1 MSARRWKPLLCGC
14 GILLLTLLFF
24 HQLAF
29 SGKILARGDT
39 FKYFYPYWDAR
50 NAAYRAGELPLWSPE
65 LFMGTPLLANPQLG
79 TYYPPNWLTAPL
91 RAPTAISVSILTHA
105 ALAAAGACA
114 LYRQAIS
121 KRWLPGLAT
130 AIVYAFG
137 GYLSAHV
144 EQINQLQGLAW
155 MPILF
160 ALYDRLL
167 KSDRPWRAGLL
178 LAMAWALQILGGHT
192 QTVFISGLGLALYGF
207 VAGAQPGGNGADA
220 SPSRR
225 PRALLLLAASLGL
238 ALSLALPQLLPS
250 LELSRL
256 SNRSGGFN
264 VQEATAFSLPPSV
277 LGRALLPSYDG
288 QLFGEYVATVGIIG
302 LGLAFWGITSKAI
315 SARKRRIW
323 LLVALVGLTLAFG
336 HYNPL
341 YLLLANLPGFDL
353 FRVPA
358 RFLALFSLAMAILAG
373 AGVESLHL
381 SAHQPQWRRR
391 RIATTAALIALLI
404 VVTRFILQ
412 PDPALHFLGAAISDR
427 SLLIWAGS
435 GLLLISLLFI
445 RRRWTPFAAVVLLA
459 LELFLASLYLPYN
472 DLAPPET
479 YLDQRETVAALLA
492 IQAEEVAPSRL
503 LAISPLLFDPLDIG
517 DLRARYR
524 QLGMDYGAEFHALD
538 AVKRQETLMPNL
550 PLTWGI
556 PSIDGFGG
564 GITPS
569 RYYSLYSSLL
579 LPPEAA
585 LAVDG
590 RLAEKLTL
598 ERCRRAC
605 IPPRRLLEA
614 TDTRTIITDKV
625 FDFWQD
631 DIFYDT
637 ALWNFWDGVTELEQ
651 PLDERFDRV
660 GIAHRKPI
668 AAADSPAIPVQEGFL
683 LTVTDARNLPA
694 FLRAQ
699 AGIVAVTA
707 INSAEPGDFQE
718 LQPPPFARVHSSAIK
733 VFRLPSAGKR
743 AYLARATRIVP
754 DTWDGDQEALGLLRQ
769 GGLDVIHGAA
779 DNRSM
784 ALEASGQVDIL
795 AYSDTRVSL
804 SVSAPQAAHLILSD
818 AWYPGW
824 RATVNGAAAPIQ
836 RANLIFRALPVPAGD
851 SSVIFSFEP
860 RLWRAALYIGCAL
873 WLITLLAAL
882 QPAWMR
888 SIIYRPQVNSR
899 RSEA

>member
-1 MSARRWKPLLCGC
+1 MNARRWKPLLCGC

-50 NAAYRAGELPLWSPE
+50 NTAYRAGELPLWSPE
-65 LFMGTPLLANPQLG
+65 LFMGVPLLANPQLG
-79 TYYPPNWLTAPL
+79 TYYPPNWLTAPF
-91 RAPTAISVSILTHA
+91 RAPTAISISILMHA

-121 KRWLPGLAT
+121 KRWLPGLAAGT
-130 AIVYAFG
+130 VYAFG

-167 KSDRPWRAGLL
+167 KSDRPLRAGLL

-192 QTVFISGLGLALYGF
+192 QTVFISGVGLALYGL
-207 VAGAQPGGNGADA
+207 VAGAQPVGNGAT
-220 SPSRR
+220 PSRG
-225 PRALLLLAASLGL
+225 PRALFLLAASLGL

-250 LELSRL
+250 LELSRI
-256 SNRSGGFN
+256 SNRSSGFT

-302 LGLAFWGITSKAI
+302 LGLAFWGITSNAI
-315 SARKRRIW
+315 SARKRRTW
-323 LLVALVGLTLAFG
+323 LLLALAGLALAFG

-358 RFLALFSLAMAILAG
+358 RFLAPFSLAMALLAG
-373 AGVESLHL
+373 IGVESLGL
-381 SAHQPQWRRR
+381 SAAHPLWRRR

-404 VVTRFILQ
+404 AVTRLILQ
-412 PDPALHFLGAAISDR
+412 PDPALHFLGSSISDN
-427 SLLIWAGS
+427 SLLIWAVS
-435 GLLLISLLFI
+435 GLLLISLLLI
-445 RRRWTPFAAVVLLA
+445 RRRWTQFAAAVLLV

-472 DLAPPET
+472 DLSPPDT
-479 YLDQRETVAALLA
+479 YLDQRETVVRLLA
-492 IQAEEVAPSRL
+492 IQTEEVAPSRL

-517 DLRARYR
+517 DLRERYR

-569 RYYSLYSSLL
+569 RNYSLYSSLL

-590 RLAEKLTL
+590 RLAEKMTL

-631 DIFYDT
+631 GIFYDT

-651 PLDERFDRV
+651 PLDARFDRV
-660 GIAHRKPI
+660 GIVHRKPM
-668 AAADSPAIPVQEGFL
+668 AVDSPAIPVQEGFL

-707 INSAEPGDFQE
+707 INSAEPDDFQE
-718 LQPPPFARVHSSAIK
+718 IQPPPFERVLSSAIK
-733 VFRLPSAGKR
+733 AFRLPPSGKR

-754 DTWDGDQEALGLLRQ
+754 DNRAGDQDALQLLRE
-769 GGLDVIHGAA
+769 GGIDVIHGAA
-779 DNRSM
+779 DARGM

-795 AYSDTRVSL
+795 AYSDTGVSL
-804 SVSAPQAAHLILSD
+804 SVSAPQAAYLILSD

-824 RATVNGAAAPIQ
+824 RATVNGDPTPIQ
-836 RANLIFRALPVPAGD
+836 RANLIFRALPVPAGE

-860 RLWRAALYIGCAL
+860 RLWRTALYIGCAL

-882 QPAWMR
+882 KPAWAR
-888 SIIYRPQVNSR
+888 SVIYRPQVKTR

>member
-1 MSARRWKPLLCGC
+1 MTTRRWKPLLCGC

-29 SGKILARGDT
+29 SGKILARGDI

-50 NAAYRAGELPLWSPE
+50 NAAYRAGELPLWSPD
-65 LFMGTPLLANPQLG
+65 LFMGVPLLANPQLG
-79 TYYPPNWLTAPL
+79 TYYPPNWLTAPF
-91 RAPTAISVSILTHA
+91 RAPTAISISILTHT

-114 LYRQAIS
+114 LYRQVIS
-121 KRWLPGLAT
+121 KRWLPGLA
-130 AIVYAFG
+130 AGVVYAFG

-192 QTVFISGLGLALYGF
+192 QTVFISGVGLALYGF
-207 VAGAQPGGNGADA
+207 VAGAQPVGNGV
-220 SPSRR
+220 SPSRN
-225 PRALLLLAASLGL
+225 PRALFLLAASFGL

-250 LELSRL
+250 LELSRV
-256 SNRSGGFN
+256 SNRSGGFT

-315 SARKRRIW
+315 SAQKRRTW
-323 LLVALVGLTLAFG
+323 LLLALAGLALAFG

-358 RFLALFSLAMAILAG
+358 RFLALFSLAMALLAG
-373 AGVESLHL
+373 TGVESLRL
-381 SAHQPQWRRR
+381 SAARPLWRRR
-391 RIATTAALIALLI
+391 RIARTAAFIALLI
-404 VVTRFILQ
+404 AVTRFILQ
-412 PDPALHFLGAAISDR
+412 PDPALHFLGAHISDS

-435 GLLLISLLFI
+435 GLLLIGLLFI
-445 RRRWTPFAAVVLLA
+445 RRRWTQFAAAVLLA

-472 DLAPPET
+472 DLSPPDT
-479 YLDQRETVAALLA
+479 YLDQRDTVTALLA

-503 LAISPLLFDPLDIG
+503 LAISPLFFDPLDIG
-517 DLRARYR
+517 DLRERYR

-569 RYYSLYSSLL
+569 RHYSLYSSLL
-579 LPPEAA
+579 LPPDAA

-590 RLAEKLTL
+590 RLAEKMAL

-631 DIFYDT
+631 GIFYDT
-637 ALWNFWDGVTELEQ
+637 ALWNFWDGVTELDQ
-651 PLDERFDRV
+651 PLDDRFDRV
-660 GIAHRKPI
+660 GIVHRKPM
-668 AAADSPAIPVQEGFL
+668 AVASPAIPVQEGFL

-707 INSAEPGDFQE
+707 INSAEPDDFQE
-718 LQPPPFARVHSSAIK
+718 IQPPPFERVLSSAIK
-733 VFRLPSAGKR
+733 VFRLPPSGKR
-743 AYLARATRIVP
+743 AYLARATRVVP
-754 DTWDGDQEALGLLRQ
+754 DNRGGDQEALGLLRE
-769 GGLDVIHGAA
+769 GDIDVIHGAA
-779 DNRSM
+779 DAQGM

-795 AYSDTRVSL
+795 AYSDTGVSL
-804 SVSAPQAAHLILSD
+804 SVSAPQAAYLILSD

-824 RATVNGAAAPIQ
+824 RATVNGDPTPIQ
-836 RANLIFRALPVPAGD
+836 RANLVFRALPVPAGD

-873 WLITLLAAL
+873 WLITLVAAL
-882 QPAWMR
+882 KPAWMR
-888 SIIYRPQVNSR
+888 SVIYRPQVKPR